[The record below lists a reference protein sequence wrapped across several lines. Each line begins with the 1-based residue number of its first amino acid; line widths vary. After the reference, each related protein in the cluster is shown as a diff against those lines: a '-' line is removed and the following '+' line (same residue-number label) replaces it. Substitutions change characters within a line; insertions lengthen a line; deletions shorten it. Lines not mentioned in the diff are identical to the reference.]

1 MKPTRRGLTPATSR
15 RHFLKFLAGSPLL
28 AAVGLPWPAGEH
40 RVLGGSADG
49 SEPDTTMLAELMQQ
63 ARSAPLIQSAEEA
76 VNLFDLQA
84 VARQTVPPSHYA
96 YLATGVDDDA
106 TLEANRQGFADLRL
120 NARRLVDVS
129 NIDMRVE
136 LFGTEW
142 PTPIAIAPCGSQKAF
157 HPEGE
162 LAVARAARAM
172 EHLQVLST
180 VTTTSVEDVTV
191 ARGAPIW
198 YQLYPTSSWTIT
210 QALLRRAEGTGCP
223 VVVLTVDLPIG
234 GKRDSQLIG
243 ARADTRNCASCHA
256 DGFENFVTYVR
267 GKPMFDG
274 LDVSGVAGLDTPG
287 LTWDFI
293 GRLKEETTMRVVV
306 KGIVTAADAR
316 LCIDNGA
323 DGIVVSNHGGRAEE
337 SRMATIAVLPEIA
350 DAVAG
355 RVPLL
360 MDSGIRRGTDI
371 FKALALGADA
381 ILVGRP
387 YLWGL
392 GAFGQAGVE
401 AALDILRVELELAM
415 QQFGA
420 PSIADIDRSFIA

>member
-1 MKPTRRGLTPATSR
+1 MKPPTTATNR

-28 AAVGLPWPAGEH
+28 AGAGLPFLAWGSDE
-40 RVLGGSADG
+40 RRSGGDL
-49 SEPDTTMLAELMQQ
+49 DTVMLAEVMQQ
-63 ARSAPLIQSAEEA
+63 AQTAQLIPSAEDA

-84 VARQTVPPSHYA
+84 VARQKVPPSHYA
-96 YLATGVDDDA
+96 YMATGVDDDA
-106 TLEANRQGFADLRL
+106 TLMANRQGFADLRL

-129 NIDMRVE
+129 NIDMKVE

-142 PTPIAIAPCGSQKAF
+142 PTPIIVAPCGSQRAF
-157 HPEGE
+157 HAEGE
-162 LAVARAARAM
+162 IAVARAAAAGNY
-172 EHLQVLST
+172 LQVLST
-180 VTTTSVEDVTV
+180 VTTTSVEDVTA

-210 QALLRRAEGTGCP
+210 QALLRRAEGAGCP

-243 ARADTRNCASCHA
+243 ARADTRVCASCHA
-256 DGFENFVTYVR
+256 DGFENFATYVR

-274 LDVSGVAGLDTPG
+274 LDLTGVEDLNQLG

-293 GRLKEETTMRVVV
+293 GRLKEATTMKVLV
-306 KGIVTAADAR
+306 KGIMTAADAR
-316 LCIDNGA
+316 RCVEYGA

-337 SRMATIAVLPEIA
+337 SRMATIAVLPDIA
-350 DAVAG
+350 TAAAG
-355 RVPLL
+355 RVPVL

-381 ILVGRP
+381 VLVGRP

-392 GAFGQAGVE
+392 GAFGQPGVE
-401 AALDILRVELELAM
+401 AALEILRSEFEIAM

-420 PSIADIDRSFIA
+420 PSIADISRSFIA